1 MQYIVYFNIKL
12 DANYHKFRPLFQKY
26 GKCMILNELLQFE
39 LATDVGYK
47 EFFFNRATKF
57 CVSYKTGV
65 TNSYLSRN
73 KNVLSPNS
81 VCWNYS
87 DVIYGVGSR
96 EYFLLSPI
104 NVCAGKCHT
113 KKPRGVYTCIL
124 HCKEI
129 HVACGQVRLM
139 FPDGFFFK

>member
-96 EYFLLSPI
+96 GIFSFI
-104 NVCAGKCHT
+104 A
-113 KKPRGVYTCIL
+113 
-124 HCKEI
+124 
-129 HVACGQVRLM
+129 
-139 FPDGFFFK
+139 D